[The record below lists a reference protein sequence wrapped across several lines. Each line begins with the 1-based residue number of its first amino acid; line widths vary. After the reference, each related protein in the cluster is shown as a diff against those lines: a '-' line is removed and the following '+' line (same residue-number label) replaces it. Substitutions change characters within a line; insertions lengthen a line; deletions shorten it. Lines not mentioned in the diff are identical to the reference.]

1 MVFQSQPDPSQPS
14 QPAQSASTQS
24 AAAAF
29 QYAAAP
35 ADPAAAQQGLA
46 QDVKASAAD
55 NYDVNKWNSM
65 SPDEQR
71 KVLELAAQINVTDAQ
86 SVISFGTAAQ
96 SELARFSD
104 TILDQIRNKDS
115 GQVGEALSGLL
126 GRVQELD
133 AGGLDPNKS
142 SGFARVFGGFRAEA
156 RKFINR
162 YDKMS
167 VSIEKIIDAL
177 EKNKVQLIRDIT
189 MLDIMY
195 VKNLEHLKQL
205 DIFIMAGSLKLQ
217 ELNNKVLP
225 ALREQALGS
234 GDAMDS
240 QKVKDAMDLVN
251 RFEKKVHD
259 LKLTRMIAIQ
269 TAPQIRLIQ
278 SNDQMLVERIQSSIL
293 NTIPLWKNQIVI
305 AITLLRQQDALK
317 LQRSVTDA
325 TNDLLSRNSEMLKNG
340 SIQVAKENERGI
352 VELETLK
359 KVNSDLVTTLQ
370 ETIKIQ
376 SEGRTKRVQ
385 IETELKIMES
395 DLKNRLMEMTR

>member
-1 MVFQSQPDPSQPS
+1 MNYQTQPDPNATIQMAPS
-14 QPAQSASTQS
+14 AVQTAPASASGTTQT
-24 AAAAF
+24 
-29 QYAAAP
+29 
-35 ADPAAAQQGLA
+35 
-46 QDVKASAAD
+46 VD
-55 NYDVNKWNSM
+55 NYDVNKWNEM
-65 SPDEQR
+65 TPDEQK
-71 KVLELAAQINVTDAQ
+71 KVMELANQINVTDSQ

-96 SELARFSD
+96 TELSRFSD

-115 GQVGEALSGLL
+115 GQVGEALTDLL

-133 AGGLDPNKS
+133 AGGLDPNKMS
-142 SGFARVFGGFRAEA
+142 AISKMFGGFRAEA
-156 RKFINR
+156 RKFVNR

-167 VSIEKIIDAL
+167 TSIEKIIDSL

-189 MLDIMY
+189 MLDVMY

-205 DIFIMAGSLKLQ
+205 DIFIMAGTLKLQ

-225 ALREQALGS
+225 ALREQAARTA
-234 GDAMDS
+234 DAMDA
-240 QKVKDAMDLVN
+240 QKVKDAMDLIN

-259 LKLTRMIAIQ
+259 LKLTRMISIQ

-305 AITLLRQQDALK
+305 SITLLRQQDALK

-325 TNDLLSRNSEMLKNG
+325 TNDLLTKNSEMLKVG

-359 KVNSDLVTTLQ
+359 KVNADLVTTLE

-376 SEGRTKRVQ
+376 SEGRSKRTQV
-385 IETELKIMES
+385 ESELKVMEN
-395 DLKNRLMEMTR
+395 DLKNRLMELTR

>member
-1 MVFQSQPDPSQPS
+1 MNYQTQPDPNTATQTAPS
-14 QPAQSASTQS
+14 AVQTAPASASGTTQT
-24 AAAAF
+24 
-29 QYAAAP
+29 
-35 ADPAAAQQGLA
+35 
-46 QDVKASAAD
+46 VD
-55 NYDVNKWNSM
+55 NYDVNKWNEM
-65 SPDEQR
+65 TPDEQK
-71 KVLELAAQINVTDAQ
+71 KVMELANQINVTDSQ

-96 SELARFSD
+96 TELSRFSD

-115 GQVGEALSGLL
+115 GQVGEALTDLL

-133 AGGLDPNKS
+133 AGGLDPNKMS
-142 SGFARVFGGFRAEA
+142 AISKMFGGFRAEA
-156 RKFINR
+156 RKFVNR

-167 VSIEKIIDAL
+167 TSIEKIIDSL

-189 MLDIMY
+189 MLDVMY

-205 DIFIMAGSLKLQ
+205 DIFIMAGTLKLQ

-225 ALREQALGS
+225 ALREQAARTA
-234 GDAMDS
+234 DAMDA
-240 QKVKDAMDLVN
+240 QKVKDAMDLIN

-259 LKLTRMIAIQ
+259 LKLTRMISIQ

-305 AITLLRQQDALK
+305 SITLLRQQDALK

-325 TNDLLSRNSEMLKNG
+325 TNDLLTKNSEMLKVG

-359 KVNSDLVTTLQ
+359 KVNADLVTTLE

-376 SEGRTKRVQ
+376 SEGRSKRTQV
-385 IETELKIMES
+385 ESELKVMEN
-395 DLKNRLMEMTR
+395 DLKNRLMELTR

>member
-1 MVFQSQPDPSQPS
+1 MNYQTQPDPN
-14 QPAQSASTQS
+14 
-24 AAAAF
+24 AAV
-29 QYAAAP
+29 QTAP
-35 ADPAAAQQGLA
+35 AAVQTAQTPAPAAAQS
-46 QDVKASAAD
+46 VE
-55 NYDVNKWNSM
+55 NYDVNKWNELT
-65 SPDEQR
+65 PDEQK
-71 KVLELAAQINVTDAQ
+71 KVMDLAAQINVTDSQ
-86 SVISFGTAAQ
+86 SVITFGTAAQ
-96 SELARFSD
+96 TELSRFSD

-115 GQVGEALSGLL
+115 GQVGDALTDLL

-133 AGGLDPNKS
+133 AGGLDPNKMS
-142 SGFARVFGGFRAEA
+142 AISKMFGGFRAEA
-156 RKFINR
+156 RKFVNR

-167 VSIEKIIDAL
+167 TSIEKIIDSL
-177 EKNKVQLIRDIT
+177 EKSKVQLIRDIT
-189 MLDIMY
+189 MLDVMY

-205 DIFIMAGSLKLQ
+205 DIFIMAGTLKLQ

-225 ALREQALGS
+225 ALREQATRS
-234 GDAMDS
+234 GDAMDA
-240 QKVKDAMDLVN
+240 QKVKDAMDLTN
-251 RFEKKVHD
+251 RFEKKIHD

-305 AITLLRQQDALK
+305 SITLLRQQDALK

-325 TNDLLSRNSEMLKNG
+325 TNDLLTKNSEMLKTG

-359 KVNSDLVTTLQ
+359 KVNADLVATLE

-376 SEGRTKRVQ
+376 SEGRSKRSVV
-385 IETELKIMES
+385 ESELKVMES
-395 DLKNRLMEMTR
+395 DLKNRLMELTR